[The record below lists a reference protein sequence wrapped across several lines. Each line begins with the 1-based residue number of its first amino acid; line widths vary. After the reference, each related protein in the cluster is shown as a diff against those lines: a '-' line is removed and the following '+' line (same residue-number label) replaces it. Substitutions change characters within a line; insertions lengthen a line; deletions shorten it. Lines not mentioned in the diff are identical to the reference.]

1 MAQSHRKVRVKMG
14 KVRVEIVE
22 LEGEPRA
29 AAIPDKGATAEDWR
43 RAWMKV
49 RKLRDTFGPAGV
61 WRARLARAKR
71 SGLTWREL
79 VEMVNSCCTDR
90 VYLAVKTGDSQAK
103 YALAWLEYF
112 GIKRDVD
119 QVEDDLARVTK
130 IIGDGK
136 WHRDVRLF
144 DPPVTEQNIRD
155 AIKRILEEIDRY
167 MEGVDKKG

>member
-1 MAQSHRKVRVKMG
+1 MARTV
-14 KVRVEIVE
+14 
-22 LEGEPRA
+22 
-29 AAIPDKGATAEDWR
+29 
-43 RAWMKV
+43 
-49 RKLRDTFGPAGV
+49 
-61 WRARLARAKR
+61 RARQAIRAYLARV
-71 SGLTWREL
+71 G
-79 VEMVNSCCTDR
+79 EMVNSCYTDR

-119 QVEDDLARVTK
+119 QVENDLARVTK

-136 WHRDVRLF
+136 WHRDVHLF
-144 DPPVTEQNIRD
+144 DPPVTEQNIRE

>member
-1 MAQSHRKVRVKMG
+1 M
-14 KVRVEIVE
+14 EIIE

-29 AAIPDKGATAEDWR
+29 VAIPEEGATAEDWR

-49 RKLRDTFGPAGV
+49 RKLRDTCSSAGV
-61 WRARLARAKR
+61 SRARLARAKR
-71 SGLTWREL
+71 SGLTWPRL
-79 VEMVNSCCTDR
+79 VDTVNSSYMAR
-90 VYLAVKTGDSQAK
+90 VYLAVKTGDPQAK

-112 GIKRDVD
+112 GIKRDAD
-119 QVEDDLARVTK
+119 QVDADLAEVAK

-155 AIKRILEEIDRY
+155 AIKRILEDIDGY